1 MTTRPLTAP
10 DERTPAQARQRRW
23 RAWAVIV
30 LALVA
35 TAFLVGRAVLTH
47 ASDIRSGTTAVTA
60 EEFAAQTGIKMNLL
74 GVTAEGGM
82 IEFRYQV
89 VDPDKASLLVHQD
102 DLRPA
107 LVVEDTGATLVML
120 SRPHNHK
127 AELKLGGTYF
137 FLMANTNNAV
147 RDGSKVTI
155 VVGDVRLEHVVA
167 RA

>member
-1 MTTRPLTAP
+1 MTTETLTTP
-10 DERTPAQARQRRW
+10 DERTPRTARPRRW
-23 RAWAVIV
+23 RARVVIV
-30 LALVA
+30 LALVV
-35 TAFLVGRAVLTH
+35 TAFLVGRAVMTN
-47 ASDIRSGTTAVTA
+47 ASDIRSGTEAVSA
-60 EEFAAQTGIKMNLL
+60 EEFAAHTGVKVTLL

-102 DLRPA
+102 DMRPA
-107 LVVEDTGATLVML
+107 LVVEDTGETLVML

-137 FLMANTNNAV
+137 FLMANTKNAIK
-147 RDGSKVTI
+147 DGSTVTV